1 MEVSMMMH
9 EHLIHRDE
17 YARLEEI
24 LKHFKEAT
32 ASENCEEG
40 MVVTIGIDHARPVP
54 LPKNIKNRLKRMR
67 RKAAGK

>member
-1 MEVSMMMH
+1 MLMH

-32 ASENCEEG
+32 ASENQEEEW
-40 MVVTIGIDHARPVP
+40 
-54 LPKNIKNRLKRMR
+54 L
-67 RKAAGK
+67 